1 MKKVEIKDEV
11 SDEIC
16 DICGKPMVYKHG
28 RFGKFLACS
37 GFPECKNT
45 KTIII
50 TIDEK
55 CSKCGGIIQ
64 VRKSKK
70 GRNYYVCENNK
81 PNNTG
86 TCDYYSWNKPGEEEK
101 KKTKKRKKKE
111 VK

>member
-16 DICGKPMVYKHG
+16 DLCGKPMVYKYG

-45 KTIII
+45 KTIVV

-55 CSKCGGIIQ
+55 CPKCGGIVH

-70 GRNYYVCENNK
+70 GRKYYVCENNK
-81 PNNTG
+81 PNGEG
-86 TCDYYSWNKPGEEEK
+86 TCVFYSWDKPGEEK
-101 KKTKKRKKKE
+101 KKKKRVIKKK
-111 VK
+111 K